1 MNSTLQRFALLAFLA
16 FAVSFSLQ
24 AQSDSPVAL
33 LSGQITDASGYGV
46 AFVRVVARPE
56 GTYSSQTY
64 QTTSTTE
71 GTYSL
76 SLPSGSYHLHFEN
89 SAFVPH
95 DVALQIAPAESRK
108 LDLRLDIA
116 QLSENVVVTANA
128 QPLELSQTPAPV
140 DVVSRAEIDQRQL
153 VSLPDALATLPG
165 AAIARTGR
173 EGGLTT
179 FFLDGGNSNFTK
191 FLVDGTPLNEPGGF
205 LNLANS
211 TLDNVDKIELVHGA
225 ESALYGTDA
234 VSGVV
239 QLFSHRGETRI
250 PELSLFGEG
259 GSFSSA
265 RGGAQFSG
273 LLGGFDYSAAG
284 SYFQTDGQGPN
295 DSFLNRSF
303 AGNFGYSLNDTNRLR
318 LTVRSN
324 SSFAGVP
331 GPTLLLPA
339 NLAQYEAL
347 KIILVNLAWDFHT
360 GAHWQH
366 KVSGFEN
373 RTLDTN
379 ANPPFFTSTDQFSR
393 AGVREQSTY
402 TFRKGAAAAGYE
414 YEVENGYPSTLFGQH
429 ARRNN
434 QAGFVDARWLPI
446 SRLILSAGVRAEDN
460 TTFGTRVVPRAGAVL
475 ALRYGT
481 GFWGDTRVRFSYGQ
495 GLKEPSLGE
504 SFGSDPCFP
513 GNNTLKPERS
523 RTIDAGFD
531 QFLASEKLRL
541 SATYFGNRYRDIV
554 SFAFDSVTTP
564 ACTFGTGTFFNTDL
578 ARARG
583 VNLSGD
589 FRPHRWLGVRGNY
602 SFDDTRVLK
611 APNAF
616 ASVELP
622 GNHLLRRPVNSGS
635 LILDANFRAWTLSLT
650 GYFTGLR
657 TDSDFLG
664 FGITRN
670 PGYARFDIASS
681 YNIGRGISLYA
692 RATNL
697 FDKQYQDAIGF
708 PALGRDVR
716 VGMNYRF
723 AGKD

>member
-1 MNSTLQRFALLAFLA
+1 MNSTIRFAFLA
-16 FAVSFSLQ
+16 FFLLASSFDSQ
-24 AQSDSPVAL
+24 AQSNSPSAQ
-33 LSGQITDASGYGV
+33 LSGQLTDASGYGIASVRIV
-46 AFVRVVARPE
+46 ATRE
-56 GTYSSQTY
+56 ESNSSETF
-64 QTTSTTE
+64 QTTSTAEGNYTLPLPP
-71 GTYSL
+71 GTYRVR
-76 SLPSGSYHLHFEN
+76 FEHA
-89 SAFVPH
+89 SFVPR
-95 DVALQIAPAESRK
+95 DLSVQLVQAESRK
-108 LDLRLDIA
+108 LDVRMEIA

-140 DVVSRAEIDQRQL
+140 DVTSREEIDQRQI
-153 VSLPDALATLPG
+153 VSLPEALATVPG

-191 FLVDGTPLNEPGGF
+191 FLVDGAPLNEPGGF
-205 LNLANS
+205 LNLSNS
-211 TLDNVDKIELVHGA
+211 TLDNVDKIEVVHGA

-250 PELSLFGEG
+250 PEINLFGEG
-259 GSFSSA
+259 GSYSSA

-303 AGNFGYSLNDTNRLR
+303 AGNFGYSFSDADHLR

-331 GPTLLLPA
+331 GPTLLATP
-339 NLAQYEAL
+339 NLAQNEAL
-347 KIILVNLAWDFHT
+347 KILLLNLAWDFHT

-366 KVSGFEN
+366 TLSGHEN

-379 ANPPFFTSTDQFSR
+379 ANPPFFTSTDQFNR
-393 AGVREQSTY
+393 AGFREQSTY
-402 TFRKGAAAAGYE
+402 TFRKGAVAAGYE
-414 YEVENGYPSTLFGQH
+414 YEVENGYPSTLSGQH

-434 QAGFVDARWLPI
+434 QAGFLDARWLPI
-446 SRLILSAGVRAEDN
+446 SRLTLSAGVRAEDN

-475 ALRYGT
+475 ALRYGA

-495 GLKEPSLGE
+495 GLKEPSLDQ

-523 RTIDAGFD
+523 RTIDAGID
-531 QFLASEKLRL
+531 QVLDSDKLHL
-541 SATYFGNRYRDIV
+541 SATYFDNRFRDMV
-554 SFAFDSVTTP
+554 SFSFDSITTP

-583 VNLSGD
+583 VNFSGD
-589 FRPHRWLGVRGNY
+589 FRPRRWLSVKGRY
-602 SFDDTRVLK
+602 SFDESRVLK

-616 ASVELP
+616 GSVELP

-635 LILDANFRAWTLSLT
+635 LILNTSFRGWTLSVT
-650 GYFTGLR
+650 GYFTGVR

-697 FDKQYQDAIGF
+697 FDKQYQEAIGF

-723 AGKD
+723 SGRN

>member
-1 MNSTLQRFALLAFLA
+1 MNSTIRFAFLA
-16 FAVSFSLQ
+16 FFLLASSFDSQ
-24 AQSDSPVAL
+24 AQSNSPSAQL
-33 LSGQITDASGYGV
+33 AGHLTDASGYGI
-46 AFVRVVARPE
+46 AFVHIVATREEPN
-56 GTYSSQTY
+56 SSQTY
-64 QTTSTTE
+64 QTTSTD
-71 GTYSL
+71 GGGYFL
-76 SLPSGSYHLHFEN
+76 SLPPGTYRAHFERA
-89 SAFVPH
+89 AFVPR
-95 DVALQIAPAESRK
+95 DLTVQLALAESRK
-108 LDLRLDIA
+108 LDVRLEIA

-128 QPLELSQTPAPV
+128 QPLELSQTPSPV
-140 DVVSRAEIDQRQL
+140 DVISREEIDQRQL
-153 VSLPDALATLPG
+153 VSLPDALATVPG
-165 AAIARTGR
+165 SAIARTGR

-191 FLVDGTPLNEPGGF
+191 FLVDGAPLNEPGGF
-205 LNLANS
+205 LNLSNS
-211 TLDNVDKIELVHGA
+211 TLDNIDKVEVVHGA

-239 QLFSHRGETRI
+239 QLFSHRGETRV
-250 PELSLFGEG
+250 PELNLFGEG

-265 RGGAQFSG
+265 RGGGQFSG

-303 AGNFGYSLNDTNRLR
+303 AGNFGYSFSDADHLR

-331 GPTLLLPA
+331 GPTLLAPA

-347 KIILVNLAWDFHT
+347 KILLVNLAWDFHA
-360 GAHWQH
+360 GPHWQH
-366 KVSGFEN
+366 TLNGHEN

-379 ANPPFFTSTDQFSR
+379 ANLPFFTSTDQFNR
-393 AGVREQSTY
+393 AGFREQSTY
-402 TFRKGAAAAGYE
+402 TFRTGAVAAGYE
-414 YEVENGYPSTLFGQH
+414 YEVENGFPSTLSGQH

-434 QAGFVDARWLPI
+434 QAGFLDARWLPI
-446 SRLILSAGVRAEDN
+446 SRLTLSAGVRAEDN

-475 ALRYGT
+475 ALRYAT
-481 GFWGDTRVRFSYGQ
+481 GFWGDTRIRFSYGQ
-495 GLKEPSLGE
+495 GLKEPSLDE

-523 RTIDAGFD
+523 RTIDVGID
-531 QFLASEKLRL
+531 QVLDSEKLRV
-541 SATYFGNRYRDIV
+541 SATYFDNRYRDIV

-583 VNLSGD
+583 INFSSD
-589 FRPHRWLGVRGNY
+589 FHPRRWLSFKGNY

-635 LILDANFRAWTLSLT
+635 LILNTSFRAWTLSVT
-650 GYFTGLR
+650 GYFTGVR

-664 FGITRN
+664 LGLTRN

-681 YNIGRGISLYA
+681 YHLGRGISLYA

-723 AGKD
+723 SGRN

>member
-1 MNSTLQRFALLAFLA
+1 MKTTFRRFAFLPFLA
-16 FAVSFSLQ
+16 FALSFSLQ
-24 AQSDSPVAL
+24 AQSDSPLAHV
-33 LSGQITDASGYGV
+33 SGHITDASGYGI
-46 AFVRVVARPE
+46 ASVRVVAQAE
-56 GTYSSQTY
+56 GTGLVQKY
-64 QTTSTTE
+64 QTVSTAE

-76 SLPSGSYHLHFEN
+76 ALPLGTYSVHFEN
-89 SAFVPH
+89 SVFVPRELTLQL
-95 DVALQIAPAESRK
+95 VAAESRQ
-108 LDLRLDIA
+108 LDLRLEIA

-128 QPLELSQTPAPV
+128 QPLEISQTPAPV

-165 AAIARTGR
+165 VAIARTGR

-191 FLVDGTPLNEPGGF
+191 FFVDGTPLNEPGGF
-205 LNLANS
+205 LNLSSA
-211 TLDNVDKIELVHGA
+211 TLDNVDKIEVVHGA

-250 PELSLFGEG
+250 PELNLFGEG
-259 GSFSSA
+259 GSFSSG
-265 RGGAQFSG
+265 RGGTQFSG

-284 SYFQTDGQGPN
+284 SYFQTDGQGTN
-295 DSFLNRSF
+295 DSFLNRGF
-303 AGNFGYSLNDTNRLR
+303 AGNFGYRFSDANRLR

-324 SSFAGVP
+324 SSFAGLA
-331 GPTLLLPA
+331 GPSLLLPP
-339 NLAQYEAL
+339 NLAQSEAF
-347 KIILVNLAWDFHT
+347 KILLVNLAWGFHT
-360 GAHWQH
+360 GAHWEH
-366 KVSGFEN
+366 RISGFEN

-379 ANPPFFTSTDQFSR
+379 ANPPFFTSVDQFNR
-393 AGVREQSTY
+393 AGAREQSTY

-414 YEVENGYPSTLFGQH
+414 YEVENGFPGTLFGQH

-434 QAGFVDARWLPI
+434 QAGFLDARWLPLA
-446 SRLILSAGVRAEDN
+446 RLTLSAGFRAEDN

-495 GLKEPSLGE
+495 GIKEPSLDQ

-531 QFLASEKLRL
+531 QFLAWEKLRV
-541 SATYFGNRYRDIV
+541 SATYFDNRFHDIV
-554 SFAFDSVTTP
+554 SFAFDAVPTP

-583 VNLSGD
+583 VNFSAD
-589 FRPHRWLGVRGNY
+589 FRPRRWLSVRGNY

-616 ASVELP
+616 ASVQLP
-622 GNHLLRRPVNSGS
+622 GNHLLRRPVNSGN
-635 LILDANFRAWTLSLT
+635 LILDAGFRAWSVSLT
-650 GYFTGLR
+650 GYFTGSR

-664 FGITRN
+664 FGLTRN
-670 PGYARFDIASS
+670 PGYARFDIAGS
-681 YNIGRGISLYA
+681 YNFGRGISLYA

-697 FDKQYQDAIGF
+697 FDRQYQDAIGF

-716 VGMNYRF
+716 AGMNYRF
-723 AGKD
+723 AGKN

>member
-1 MNSTLQRFALLAFLA
+1 MNSSIRVAFLA
-16 FAVSFSLQ
+16 FFLLASSFNSQ
-24 AQSDSPVAL
+24 AQSNSSSAQ
-33 LSGQITDASGYGV
+33 LSGQITDASGYGIV
-46 AFVRVVARPE
+46 SVRVVATREEPNSPQTTLTTSSAE
-56 GTYSSQTY
+56 GSYTLSLLPGTYRIR
-64 QTTSTTE
+64 
-71 GTYSL
+71 
-76 SLPSGSYHLHFEN
+76 FEN
-89 SAFVPH
+89 AAFVPR
-95 DVALQIAPAESRK
+95 DLTIQLVPGESRK
-108 LDLRLDIA
+108 LDLRLDIS
-116 QLSENVVVTANA
+116 QLAENVVVTANA
-128 QPLELSQTPAPV
+128 QPLELSQTPASV
-140 DVVSRAEIDQRQL
+140 DVVSREEIDRRQL
-153 VSLPDALATLPG
+153 VSLPDALATMSG

-173 EGGLTT
+173 EGGLAT

-205 LNLANS
+205 LNLSNA
-211 TLDNVDKIELVHGA
+211 TLDNVDKVEVVHGA

-250 PELSLFGEG
+250 PELNLFGEG
-259 GSFSSA
+259 GSFSSG
-265 RGGAQFSG
+265 RGGAQVSG
-273 LLGGFDYSAAG
+273 LLGGFDYSAAS

-295 DSFLNRSF
+295 DAFLDRSF
-303 AGNFGYSLNDTNRLR
+303 AGNFGYSFSDADHLR
-318 LTVRSN
+318 LTVRNN

-331 GPTLLLPA
+331 GPTLFLPP

-347 KIILVNLAWDFHT
+347 KILLVNLAWDFHT

-366 KVSGFEN
+366 TLSGHEN

-379 ANPPFFTSTDQFSR
+379 ANPPFFTSIDQFNR
-393 AGVREQSTY
+393 AGFREQSAY
-402 TFRKGAAAAGYE
+402 TFRTGAVAAGYE
-414 YEVENGYPSTLFGQH
+414 YEVENGFPSTLSGQH

-434 QAGFVDARWLPI
+434 QAGFLDARWLPI
-446 SRLILSAGVRAEDN
+446 SRLTLSAGIRAEDN

-475 ALRYGT
+475 ALRYGA

-495 GLKEPSLGE
+495 GIKEPSLDE
-504 SFGSDPCFP
+504 SFGSEPCFP

-523 RTIDAGFD
+523 RTIDAGID
-531 QFLASEKLRL
+531 QVLDSDKLRL
-541 SATYFGNRYRDIV
+541 SATYFDNRYRDIV
-554 SFAFDSVTTP
+554 SFAFDAVTTP

-583 VNLSGD
+583 ANFSGD
-589 FRPHRWLGVRGNY
+589 FRPRRWFGLKGNY

-635 LILDANFRAWTLSLT
+635 LILNASFRAWTLSLT
-650 GYFTGLR
+650 GYFTGAR

-681 YNIGRGISLYA
+681 YSIGRGISLYA

-697 FDKQYQDAIGF
+697 FDKQYQDAVGF

-723 AGKD
+723 SGRN

>member
-1 MNSTLQRFALLAFLA
+1 MKPTIRRSALLAFLL
-16 FAVSFSLQ
+16 FALSFSSQ
-24 AQSDSPVAL
+24 AQSDSSNAK
-33 LSGQITDASGYGV
+33 LSGQLTDASGYGLAIVRIV
-46 AFVRVVARPE
+46 ATPE
-56 GTYSSQTY
+56 PSQSAQTY
-64 QTTSTTE
+64 QTTSTPE

-76 SLPSGSYHLHFEN
+76 SLPPGSYHLRYEH
-89 SAFVPH
+89 SAFEPR
-95 DVALQIAPAESRK
+95 DLTLQLAPSESRT
-108 LDLRLDIA
+108 LDLRLEIA
-116 QLSENVVVTANA
+116 QLSEDVVVTANA

-140 DVVSRAEIDQRQL
+140 DLLSRAEIDQRQL
-153 VSLPDALATLPG
+153 VSLPDALSTVPG

-173 EGGLTT
+173 EGGLAT

-191 FLVDGTPLNEPGGF
+191 FFIDGTPVNEPGGF
-205 LNLANS
+205 LNLSNS
-211 TLDNVDKIELVHGA
+211 TLDNIDKVEVVHGA

-250 PELSLFGEG
+250 PEVNLFAEG

-273 LLGGFDYSAAG
+273 LLGAFDYSAAG

-295 DSFLNRSF
+295 DSFLNRSS
-303 AGNFGYSLNDTNRLR
+303 AGNFGYRFTQTNRLR
-318 LTVRSN
+318 LTIRNN

-331 GPTLLLPA
+331 GPTLLEAP

-347 KIILVNLAWDFHT
+347 KILLVNLAWDFQT
-360 GAHWQH
+360 GPHWQH
-366 KVSGFEN
+366 TVSAHEN

-379 ANPPFFTSTDQFSR
+379 ANPPFFTAIDQFNR
-393 AGVREQSTY
+393 AGFREQSTY

-414 YEVENGYPSTLFGQH
+414 YEVENGYPSALNGQH

-434 QAGFVDARWLPI
+434 QAGFLDARWLPV
-446 SRLILSAGVRAEDN
+446 SRLTLSAGVRAEDN
-460 TTFGTRVVPRAGAVL
+460 TTFGTRVVPRAGAVY

-481 GFWGDTRVRFSYGQ
+481 GFWGDTRARFSYGQ
-495 GLKEPSLGE
+495 GFKEPSLDE

-513 GNNTLKPERS
+513 GNSTLKPEQS
-523 RTIDAGFD
+523 RTIDAGID
-531 QFLASEKLRL
+531 QFLAADKLRL
-541 SATYFGNRYRDIV
+541 SATYFDNRFRNIV
-554 SFAFDSVTTP
+554 SFASDPTITP
-564 ACTFGTGTFFNTDL
+564 ACPFGTGTFFNTDL

-583 VNLSGD
+583 ANLSGD
-589 FRPHRWLGVRGNY
+589 FRPRRWLDIKANY
-602 SFDDTRVLK
+602 SYDDTRVLQ

-635 LILDANFRAWTLSLT
+635 LIFNANFRAWTLSLT
-650 GYFTGLR
+650 GYFTGIR

-664 FGITRN
+664 FGITHN
-670 PGYARFDIASS
+670 PGYARFDVASS
-681 YNIGRGISLYA
+681 YNVGRGISLYA

-697 FDKQYQDAIGF
+697 FDKQYQDAIGY

-716 VGMNYRF
+716 VGLNYRLP
-723 AGKD
+723 GKN

>member
-1 MNSTLQRFALLAFLA
+1 MNSSIRFAFLA
-16 FAVSFSLQ
+16 FFLIASSFDSQ
-24 AQSDSPVAL
+24 AQSNSPSAQ
-33 LSGQITDASGYGV
+33 LSGQLTDASGYGIASVRIV
-46 AFVRVVARPE
+46 ATREEPD
-56 GTYSSQTY
+56 SSQTS
-64 QTTSTTE
+64 QTTSTNE
-71 GTYSL
+71 GRYSL
-76 SLPSGSYHLHFEN
+76 SLPPGTYRVHFEHP
-89 SAFVPH
+89 AFVPR
-95 DVALQIAPAESRK
+95 DLTVQLAPADSRK
-108 LDLRLDIA
+108 IDVRLEIA
-116 QLSENVVVTANA
+116 QLSENVIVTANA
-128 QPLELSQTPAPV
+128 QPLELSRTPAPV
-140 DVVSRAEIDQRQL
+140 DVISREEVDQRQL
-153 VSLPDALATLPG
+153 VSLPDALATVPG

-191 FLVDGTPLNEPGGF
+191 FLVDGAPLNEPGGF
-205 LNLANS
+205 LNLSNS
-211 TLDNVDKIELVHGA
+211 TLDNVDKIEVVHGA

-250 PELSLFGEG
+250 PEVNLFGEG

-265 RGGAQFSG
+265 RGGAQLSG
-273 LLGGFDYSAAG
+273 LLGAFDYSAAG

-303 AGNFGYSLNDTNRLR
+303 AGNFGYRFSDADHLR

-331 GPTLLLPA
+331 GPTLLAPA
-339 NLAQYEAL
+339 NLAQYEGL
-347 KIILVNLAWDFHT
+347 KILLVNLAWDFHT
-360 GAHWQH
+360 GPHWQH
-366 KVSGFEN
+366 TLSGHEN

-379 ANPPFFTSTDQFSR
+379 ANPPFFTSTDQFNR
-393 AGVREQSTY
+393 AGFRDQSTY
-402 TFRKGAAAAGYE
+402 TFRTGAIAAGYE
-414 YEVENGYPSTLFGQH
+414 YEVENGFPSTLSGLH

-434 QAGFVDARWLPI
+434 QAGFLDARWLPI
-446 SRLILSAGVRAEDN
+446 SRLTLSAGVRAEDN

-475 ALRYGT
+475 ALRYGA
-481 GFWGDTRVRFSYGQ
+481 GFWGDTRIRFSYGQ
-495 GLKEPSLGE
+495 GLKEPSLDQ

-523 RTIDAGFD
+523 RTIDAGID
-531 QFLASEKLRL
+531 QVLDSDKLRL
-541 SATYFGNRYRDIV
+541 SATYFDNRFRDMV
-554 SFAFDSVTTP
+554 SFAFDAVTTP
-564 ACTFGTGTFFNTDL
+564 ACKFGTGTFFNTDL

-583 VNLSGD
+583 VNFFAD
-589 FRPHRWLGVRGNY
+589 FHPRRWLSVKGAY

-635 LILDANFRAWTLSLT
+635 LILNTSFRGWTLSVT
-650 GYFTGLR
+650 GYFTGVR

-664 FGITRN
+664 FGLTRN

-681 YNIGRGISLYA
+681 YNFGRGISLYA

-723 AGKD
+723 SGRN

>member
-1 MNSTLQRFALLAFLA
+1 MNSTIRFAFLA
-16 FAVSFSLQ
+16 FFVVASSFNSQ
-24 AQSDSPVAL
+24 AQSNSPSAQ
-33 LSGQITDASGYGV
+33 LSGQLTDASGYGV
-46 AFVRVVARPE
+46 ASARIVAERKE
-56 GTYSSQTY
+56 NNSSQTY
-64 QTTSTTE
+64 QTTSTAE
-71 GTYSL
+71 GSYSL
-76 SLPSGSYHLHFEN
+76 SLPPGAYRIRFEHT
-89 SAFVPH
+89 AFVPR
-95 DVALQIAPAESRK
+95 DLTFQLAPAESRK
-108 LDLRLDIA
+108 INVRLEIA
-116 QLSENVVVTANA
+116 QLSENIVVTANA
-128 QPLELSQTPAPV
+128 QPLEFSQTPAPV
-140 DVVSRAEIDQRQL
+140 DVISREEIDQRQL
-153 VSLPDALATLPG
+153 VSLPDALAVVTG
-165 AAIARTGR
+165 TAIARTGR
-173 EGGLTT
+173 EGGLAT

-191 FLVDGTPLNEPGGF
+191 FLVDGAPLNEPGGF
-205 LNLANS
+205 LNLSNS
-211 TLDNVDKIELVHGA
+211 TLDNVDKIEVVHGA

-250 PELSLFGEG
+250 PEINIFGEG
-259 GSFSSA
+259 GSFSSG

-284 SYFQTDGQGPN
+284 SYFQTDGQGLN

-303 AGNFGYSLNDTNRLR
+303 AGNLGYTFSEADHLR

-331 GPTLLLPA
+331 GPTLLEPA

-347 KIILVNLAWDFHT
+347 KILLVNLAWDFHT

-366 KVSGFEN
+366 TLSGHEN

-379 ANPPFFTSTDQFSR
+379 ANPPFFTSTDQFNR
-393 AGVREQSTY
+393 AGLREQSTY
-402 TFRKGAAAAGYE
+402 TFRTGAVAAGYE
-414 YEVENGYPSTLFGQH
+414 YEVENGFPSTLSGQH

-434 QAGFVDARWLPI
+434 QAGFLDARWLPI
-446 SRLILSAGVRAEDN
+446 SRLTLSAGVRAEDN

-481 GFWGDTRVRFSYGQ
+481 GFWGDTRARFSYGQ
-495 GLKEPSLGE
+495 GLKEPSLDQ

-523 RTIDAGFD
+523 RTIDAGID
-531 QFLASEKLRL
+531 QFLDSDKLRL
-541 SATYFGNRYRDIV
+541 SATYFDNRFRDMV
-554 SFAFDSVTTP
+554 SFAFDFITTP
-564 ACTFGTGTFFNTDL
+564 ACPFGTGTFFNTDL

-583 VNLSGD
+583 VNFSGD
-589 FRPHRWLGVRGNY
+589 FRPRRWLSVKGAY
-602 SFDDTRVLK
+602 SFDDSRVLQ

-635 LILDANFRAWTLSLT
+635 LILNAGFRGWTLSLT
-650 GYFTGLR
+650 GYFSGVR

-670 PGYARFDIASS
+670 PGYARFDIAGS

-692 RATNL
+692 RGTNL

-723 AGKD
+723 SGRN

>member
-1 MNSTLQRFALLAFLA
+1 M
-16 FAVSFSLQ
+16 
-24 AQSDSPVAL
+24 
-33 LSGQITDASGYGV
+33 
-46 AFVRVVARPE
+46 
-56 GTYSSQTY
+56 
-64 QTTSTTE
+64 
-71 GTYSL
+71 
-76 SLPSGSYHLHFEN
+76 
-89 SAFVPH
+89 
-95 DVALQIAPAESRK
+95 
-108 LDLRLDIA
+108 
-116 QLSENVVVTANA
+116 
-128 QPLELSQTPAPV
+128 
-140 DVVSRAEIDQRQL
+140 
-153 VSLPDALATLPG
+153 
-165 AAIARTGR
+165 
-173 EGGLTT
+173 
-179 FFLDGGNSNFTK
+179 
-191 FLVDGTPLNEPGGF
+191 
-205 LNLANS
+205 
-211 TLDNVDKIELVHGA
+211 VHGA

-250 PELSLFGEG
+250 PEVNLFSEG

-265 RGGAQFSG
+265 RGGAQFAG

-303 AGNFGYSLNDTNRLR
+303 AGNFGYSFSDSDHLR

-324 SSFAGVP
+324 SSFAGIP
-331 GPTLLLPA
+331 GPTLLEPA
-339 NLAQYEAL
+339 NLAQNEAL
-347 KIILVNLAWDFHT
+347 KILLVHLSWDFRTGSHWEHT
-360 GAHWQH
+360 
-366 KVSGFEN
+366 VSGTEN

-379 ANPPFFTSTDQFSR
+379 ANPPFFTSTDQFNR
-393 AGVREQSTY
+393 AGFREQSTY
-402 TFRKGAAAAGYE
+402 SFRNGAASAGYE
-414 YEVENGYPSTLFGQH
+414 YEVENGFPSTLSGQH

-434 QAGFVDARWLPI
+434 QAGFLDARWLPI
-446 SRLILSAGVRAEDN
+446 PRLILSAGVRAEDN
-460 TTFGTRVVPRAGAVL
+460 TTFGTRVVPRAGAVF

-481 GFWGDTRVRFSYGQ
+481 GFWGDTRLRFSYGQ
-495 GLKEPSLGE
+495 GLKEPSLDE

-541 SATYFGNRYRDIV
+541 SASYFDNRFHDIV
-554 SFAFDSVTTP
+554 SFAFSPVITP
-564 ACTFGTGTFFNTDL
+564 ACSFGTGTYFNTDL

-583 VNLSGD
+583 VNLSSD
-589 FRPHRWLGVRGNY
+589 FRPRRWLSVKGNY
-602 SFDDTRVLK
+602 SFDDSRVLK

-635 LILDANFRAWTLSLT
+635 LILNTNYRAWTLSLT
-650 GYFTGLR
+650 GYFTGVR

-664 FGITRN
+664 FGLTRN
-670 PGYARFDIASS
+670 PGYARFDVASS
-681 YNIGRGISLYA
+681 YNFGRGISLYA

-697 FDKQYQDAIGF
+697 FDKQYQDALGY

-723 AGKD
+723 SGKD

>member
-1 MNSTLQRFALLAFLA
+1 MNSSIRFAFLA
-16 FAVSFSLQ
+16 FFLLASSFDSQ
-24 AQSDSPVAL
+24 AQSNSPSAQ
-33 LSGQITDASGYGV
+33 LSGQLTDASGYGIASVRIV
-46 AFVRVVARPE
+46 ATREEPN
-56 GTYSSQTY
+56 SSRTY
-64 QTTSTTE
+64 QTTSKAEGNYTVSIPP
-71 GTYSL
+71 GTYRVR
-76 SLPSGSYHLHFEN
+76 FEHV
-89 SAFVPH
+89 AFVPR
-95 DVALQIAPAESRK
+95 DLTVQLAPAESRK
-108 LDLRLDIA
+108 LDVRLEIA

-128 QPLELSQTPAPV
+128 QPLKLSQTPAPV
-140 DVVSRAEIDQRQL
+140 DVISREEIDQRQL
-153 VSLPDALATLPG
+153 VSLPDALATVPG

-191 FLVDGTPLNEPGGF
+191 FVADGTPLNEPGGF
-205 LNLANS
+205 LNLSNS
-211 TLDNVDKIELVHGA
+211 TLDNIDKVEVVHGA

-250 PELSLFGEG
+250 PELNLFGEG
-259 GSFSSA
+259 GSFSSG
-265 RGGAQFSG
+265 RGGAQVSG

-303 AGNFGYSLNDTNRLR
+303 AGNFGYSFNDADHLR

-347 KIILVNLAWDFHT
+347 KILLVNLAWDFHT

-366 KVSGFEN
+366 TLSGHEN

-379 ANPPFFTSTDQFSR
+379 ANPPFFTSTDQFNR
-393 AGVREQSTY
+393 AGFRQQSTY
-402 TFRKGAAAAGYE
+402 TFRTGAVAAGYE
-414 YEVENGYPSTLFGQH
+414 YEVENGFPSTLSGQH

-434 QAGFVDARWLPI
+434 QAGFLDARWLPI
-446 SRLILSAGVRAEDN
+446 SRLTLSAGVRAEDN

-475 ALRYGT
+475 ALRYGA

-495 GLKEPSLGE
+495 GIKEPSLDE

-523 RTIDAGFD
+523 RTIDAGID
-531 QFLASEKLRL
+531 QVLDSDKLRV
-541 SATYFGNRYRDIV
+541 SATYFDNRYRDIV
-554 SFAFDSVTTP
+554 SFAFDPVTTP
-564 ACTFGTGTFFNTDL
+564 GCTFGTGTFFNTDL

-583 VNLSGD
+583 VNFSGD
-589 FRPHRWLGVRGNY
+589 FRPRRWLSLKGNY

-611 APNAF
+611 APNTF
-616 ASVELP
+616 AAVELP
-622 GNHLLRRPVNSGS
+622 GNHLIRRPVNSGS
-635 LILDANFRAWTLSLT
+635 LVVNANLRAWTLSMT
-650 GYFTGLR
+650 GYFTGVR

-664 FGITRN
+664 FGLTRN

-681 YNIGRGISLYA
+681 YNLGRGISLYA

-697 FDKQYQDAIGF
+697 FDKEYQDAIGF

-723 AGKD
+723 SGRN

>member
-1 MNSTLQRFALLAFLA
+1 
-16 FAVSFSLQ
+16 
-24 AQSDSPVAL
+24 
-33 LSGQITDASGYGV
+33 
-46 AFVRVVARPE
+46 
-56 GTYSSQTY
+56 
-64 QTTSTTE
+64 
-71 GTYSL
+71 
-76 SLPSGSYHLHFEN
+76 
-89 SAFVPH
+89 
-95 DVALQIAPAESRK
+95 
-108 LDLRLDIA
+108 
-116 QLSENVVVTANA
+116 
-128 QPLELSQTPAPV
+128 
-140 DVVSRAEIDQRQL
+140 
-153 VSLPDALATLPG
+153 
-165 AAIARTGR
+165 
-173 EGGLTT
+173 
-179 FFLDGGNSNFTK
+179 
-191 FLVDGTPLNEPGGF
+191 LVDGAPLNEPGGF
-205 LNLANS
+205 LNLSNA
-211 TLDNVDKIELVHGA
+211 TLDNIDKVEVVHGA

-250 PELSLFGEG
+250 PELNLFGEG
-259 GSFSSA
+259 GSFASG

-284 SYFQTDGQGPN
+284 SYFQADGQGPN

-303 AGNFGYSLNDTNRLR
+303 AGNFGYSFSDVDHLR

-347 KIILVNLAWDFHT
+347 KILLVNLAWDFHT

-366 KVSGFEN
+366 TLSGHEN

-379 ANPPFFTSTDQFSR
+379 ANPPFFTATDQFNR
-393 AGVREQSTY
+393 AGFREQSIY
-402 TFRKGAAAAGYE
+402 TFRTGAVAAGYE
-414 YEVENGYPSTLFGQH
+414 YEVENGFPSTLSGQH

-434 QAGFVDARWLPI
+434 QAGFLDARWLPI
-446 SRLILSAGVRAEDN
+446 SRLTLSAGVRAEDN

-475 ALRYGT
+475 ALRYGA

-495 GLKEPSLGE
+495 GLKEPSLDE

-523 RTIDAGFD
+523 RTIDAGID
-531 QFLASEKLRL
+531 QILDSDKLRL
-541 SATYFGNRYRDIV
+541 SATYFENRYRDIV
-554 SFAFDSVTTP
+554 SFAFDPVTTP

-583 VNLSGD
+583 INFSGD
-589 FRPHRWLGVRGNY
+589 FRPRRWLDVKGAY
-602 SFDDTRVLK
+602 SFDDTRVLE

-635 LILDANFRAWTLSLT
+635 LILNTSFRGWTLSLT
-650 GYFTGLR
+650 GYFTGVR

-670 PGYARFDIASS
+670 PGYARFDIASG
-681 YNIGRGISLYA
+681 YNIGHGVSLYA

-697 FDKQYQDAIGF
+697 FDKQYQDAVGF

-723 AGKD
+723 SGRN